1 MRWFTLNKLRNFVLI
16 SLFAA
21 LASIG
26 AFIRIPVPVVPFTL
40 QFLFTMLAGLLLGG
54 RLGAVSVLVYILIG
68 LLGAPVFAGGGG
80 PAYVLQPTFG
90 YLLGFSA
97 GALAT
102 GVIAN
107 RDTHPTM
114 RRLLAANFTG
124 LGIVYAFSML
134 YYWLISTFYTGRG
147 IGLWP
152 LFLYCFILAVPG
164 DAVLC
169 VVAAVIAKRLI
180 PARSA
185 IVSR

>member
-1 MRWFTLNKLRNFVLI
+1 M
-16 SLFAA
+16 
-21 LASIG
+21 
-26 AFIRIPVPVVPFTL
+26 
-40 QFLFTMLAGLLLGG
+40 
-54 RLGAVSVLVYILIG
+54 
-68 LLGAPVFAGGGG
+68 
-80 PAYVLQPTFG
+80 
-90 YLLGFSA
+90 
-97 GALAT
+97 
-102 GVIAN
+102 IAN
-107 RDTHPTM
+107 RDPHPTM

-124 LGIVYAFSML
+124 LCIVYAFGML

-185 IVSR
+185 IVGR